1 MRERGLEQEIR
12 WERGGCLGSER
23 VGLPAAPVRVLAF
36 ILSEKVE
43 LERSLERSGLTYT
56 VVVTCLT
63 HLNCEPSENTRYVL
77 FTSM

>member
-1 MRERGLEQEIR
+1 MRERGLEQEIQ

-43 LERSLERSGLTYT
+43 LERSLERSPVMWLDLHGGCN
-56 VVVTCLT
+56 V
-63 HLNCEPSENTRYVL
+63 LNSPEL
-77 FTSM
+77 